1 MSPFRLAV
9 AALVTAAASLLAWST
24 PMTLGEGAALLTL
37 ILLVAS
43 AVTIVAV
50 AIEASM
56 QARVATSLGCGL
68 AVAVT
73 GLAAVAFA
81 PHPLGF

>member
-1 MSPFRLAV
+1 MTPFRLAI
-9 AALVTAAASLLAWST
+9 AALVTVAASLLAWST
-24 PMTLGEGAALLTL
+24 PTTLGSSAALLTL
-37 ILLVAS
+37 VVLVAS
-43 AVTIVAV
+43 AITLVAV

-68 AVAVT
+68 AVAAT
-73 GLAAVAFA
+73 GLAAVALA